1 MLDIYKCAVTAPYIH
16 VHVDFIILDVP
27 IFNFREDNK

>member
-16 VHVDFIILDVP
+16 VHVDFILDVP